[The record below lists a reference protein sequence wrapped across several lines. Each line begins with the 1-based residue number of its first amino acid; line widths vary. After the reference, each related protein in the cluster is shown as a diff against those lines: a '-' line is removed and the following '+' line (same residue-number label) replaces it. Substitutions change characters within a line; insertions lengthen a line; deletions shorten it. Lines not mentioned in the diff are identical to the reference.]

1 MDATTE
7 PVRKSAAKSDLP
19 AVEVSASP
27 RDKFEEFLATR
38 GLRLTPERA
47 AIVDEVYSSH
57 RHFDGDELTARLVNR
72 KGDVRVSR
80 ATVYRA
86 LRLMVEAGLLRR
98 VARPNG
104 REVYEH
110 DYGYPQHDHFIC
122 RECGQL
128 IEFRQRRDLRS
139 SRAGRRRERLPR
151 QRPSPRSLWSLH
163 QLQPPPTPSQ
173 QTRFALIG

>member
-1 MDATTE
+1 MNPTTE
-7 PVRKSAAKSDLP
+7 AGRKKIPEGDLP

-27 RDKFEEFLATR
+27 REKLEEFLATR
-38 GLRLTPERA
+38 GLRLTQERS
-47 AIVDEVYSSH
+47 AILDEVFSSH
-57 RHFDGDELTARLVNR
+57 LHFDGDELAARLASR
-72 KGDVRVSR
+72 PGAVRVSR

-122 RECGQL
+122 RVCGQL
-128 IEFRQRRDLRS
+128 IEFQNGAISQILDEVAARNSFLVSGHRLEVYGLCSKCSRPQRRHTKLDL
-139 SRAGRRRERLPR
+139 L
-151 QRPSPRSLWSLH
+151 
-163 QLQPPPTPSQ
+163 
-173 QTRFALIG
+173 

>member
-7 PVRKSAAKSDLP
+7 PIRKSPPKGDLP
-19 AVEVSASP
+19 RIEVAASP

-47 AIVDEVYSSH
+47 SIVDEVFSSH
-57 RHFDGDELTARLVNR
+57 RHFDGDELTARLLNR
-72 KGDVRVSR
+72 KGGVRVSR

-128 IEFRQRRDLRS
+128 IEFDNGVISEVLEDVAAKNGFRVSGHRLEVYGLCQNCSRPQRRHGKLDL
-139 SRAGRRRERLPR
+139 L
-151 QRPSPRSLWSLH
+151 
-163 QLQPPPTPSQ
+163 
-173 QTRFALIG
+173 

>member
-1 MDATTE
+1 MNPTTE
-7 PVRKSAAKSDLP
+7 VLRKLQPPGELSAI
-19 AVEVSASP
+19 EVSASP
-27 RDKFEEFLATR
+27 GEKFEEFLATR
-38 GLRLTPERA
+38 ALRLTPERK
-47 AIVDEVYSSH
+47 AILDEVFSSH
-57 RHFDGDELTARLVNR
+57 RHFDGDELTARLLKR

-122 RECGQL
+122 RNCGEL
-128 IEFRQRRDLRS
+128 IEFQNEAISKVLDDVAARHGFRVSGHRLEVYGLCENCSRPQRRHGKLDL
-139 SRAGRRRERLPR
+139 L
-151 QRPSPRSLWSLH
+151 
-163 QLQPPPTPSQ
+163 
-173 QTRFALIG
+173 

>member
-1 MDATTE
+1 MPATTE
-7 PVRKSAAKSDLP
+7 AMGKSLPKSDLR

-38 GLRLTPERA
+38 GLRLTPERS
-47 AIVDEVYSSH
+47 AIVDEVFSSH
-57 RHFDGDELTARLVNR
+57 RHFDGDELTARLLEH

-86 LRLMVEAGLLRR
+86 LRLMVDAGLLRR

-122 RECGQL
+122 RVCGEL
-128 IEFRQRRDLRS
+128 IEFQNGAISQILDEVAAKNSFRVSGHRLEVYGLCSKCSRPQRRHSKLDL
-139 SRAGRRRERLPR
+139 L
-151 QRPSPRSLWSLH
+151 
-163 QLQPPPTPSQ
+163 
-173 QTRFALIG
+173 

>member
-7 PVRKSAAKSDLP
+7 AMRKSLPPSDLP
-19 AVEVSASP
+19 SVEVSASP

-38 GLRLTPERA
+38 SLRLTPERA
-47 AIVDEVYSSH
+47 AIVDEVFSSH
-57 RHFDGDELTARLVNR
+57 RHFDGDELTARLINR

-80 ATVYRA
+80 ATVYRT

-128 IEFRQRRDLRS
+128 IEFHNAVISGVLEEVAANHGFRVSGHRLEVYGLCENCSRPQRRHSKLDL
-139 SRAGRRRERLPR
+139 L
-151 QRPSPRSLWSLH
+151 
-163 QLQPPPTPSQ
+163 
-173 QTRFALIG
+173 

>member
-1 MDATTE
+1 MNPTTE
-7 PVRKSAAKSDLP
+7 IGRKKVPQGDLP

-27 RDKFEEFLATR
+27 REKLEEFLATR
-38 GLRLTPERA
+38 GLRLTQERA
-47 AIVDEVYSSH
+47 AILEEVYSSH
-57 RHFDGDELTARLVNR
+57 LHFDGDELAARLVNR
-72 KGDVRVSR
+72 PGAVRVSR

-122 RECGQL
+122 RVCGEL
-128 IEFRQRRDLRS
+128 IEFQNGAISQILDEVAAKSSFRVSGHRLEVYGLCSKCSRPQRRHSKLDL
-139 SRAGRRRERLPR
+139 L
-151 QRPSPRSLWSLH
+151 
-163 QLQPPPTPSQ
+163 
-173 QTRFALIG
+173 

>member
-1 MDATTE
+1 M
-7 PVRKSAAKSDLP
+7 
-19 AVEVSASP
+19 
-27 RDKFEEFLATR
+27 
-38 GLRLTPERA
+38 
-47 AIVDEVYSSH
+47 
-57 RHFDGDELTARLVNR
+57 
-72 KGDVRVSR
+72 RVSR

-128 IEFRQRRDLRS
+128 IEFDNGAISEVVEQVAAQNGFRVSGHRLEVYGLCKNCSRPQRRHSKLDL
-139 SRAGRRRERLPR
+139 L
-151 QRPSPRSLWSLH
+151 
-163 QLQPPPTPSQ
+163 
-173 QTRFALIG
+173 

>member
-1 MDATTE
+1 MNAINAM
-7 PVRKSAAKSDLP
+7 RKPASESELP

-27 RDKFEEFLATR
+27 KVKFEEFLATR
-38 GLRLTPERA
+38 ALRLTPERA
-47 AIVDEVYSSH
+47 AIVEEVFSSH
-57 RHFDGDELTARLVNR
+57 KHFDGDELTARLINR
-72 KGDVRVSR
+72 KADVRVSR

-122 RECGQL
+122 RACGEL
-128 IEFRQRRDLRS
+128 IEFDNGAVSDLLDQVAARNGFRVSGHRLEVYGLCEKCSRPQRRHSKLDL
-139 SRAGRRRERLPR
+139 L
-151 QRPSPRSLWSLH
+151 
-163 QLQPPPTPSQ
+163 
-173 QTRFALIG
+173 

>member
-1 MDATTE
+1 MNATTE
-7 PVRKSAAKSDLP
+7 AMRKSLPESDLP

-38 GLRLTPERA
+38 GLRLTPERS
-47 AIVDEVYSSH
+47 AIVDEVFSSH
-57 RHFDGDELTARLVNR
+57 RHFDGDELTTRLIER

-122 RECGQL
+122 RSCGQL
-128 IEFRQRRDLRS
+128 IEFQNGAISDVLEEVAARNNFHVSGHRLEVYGLCQNCSRPQRRHSKLDL
-139 SRAGRRRERLPR
+139 L
-151 QRPSPRSLWSLH
+151 
-163 QLQPPPTPSQ
+163 
-173 QTRFALIG
+173 